1 MKVHLTQIGDRLHPW
16 QVQSIKKLPED
27 FGFEVAF
34 SIPESETFRCQTQE
48 FEVGQR
54 GAKTAALARFA
65 AASGFG
71 DAQHIFHYLCGLPRD
86 MAGILFAKGEPL
98 DLEDVSAA

>member
-1 MKVHLTQIGDRLHPW
+1 LKVHLTQIGDKLCPW
-16 QVQSIKKLPED
+16 QVKSIRKLSED
-27 FGFEVAF
+27 SGFEVAF

-71 DAQHIFHYLCGLPRD
+71 DAQHIFRYLCGLPRD
-86 MAGILFAKGEPL
+86 MSGVLFAKGAAL
-98 DLEDVSAA
+98 DLEDLSAA